1 MYPTD
6 KNFIEQL
13 NQLIDKNIL
22 NRDYSIDDICLEL
35 GMSRSQL
42 FRLVKEET
50 DLSISRY
57 IRRRRLLK
65 GKELI
70 EITDHKIAEVAYEIG
85 LDSPQTFTKY
95 FTEEFGVSPSEY
107 RKNRE
112 KESFEETSPEEL
124 EVIQVSDSQTV
135 EELVEGALPVAN
147 KQGKYKYMAL
157 ALLVIMLVAVG
168 FWIIKGSGAFSESE
182 NSIAVLPFKSNGN
195 PEAELLAEGV
205 TDQIHGSLATL
216 RHLKVIS
223 KNSSELFRESKK
235 TVPQIASEL
244 RVAYV
249 LGGTTT
255 HNGARVRITMELV
268 KASEDRVVWIRQYEG
283 KASEIIDLINKIA
296 QDITKRFQLKPSQS
310 LAAKSNQM
318 PTDNPQAYNEYL
330 QGKQLLATR
339 TKEKLLASIT
349 KFDRAIALDSN
360 FSDAYACKASAYFS
374 LGNLSHI
381 DLDSSFRM
389 TEREVLKSIRLD
401 ADNAQAYGL
410 LAAVYRDEY
419 RWEQANSTFQIA
431 LRCNPN
437 NAQVNYWYSLMLRS
451 LGLLEEAL
459 KYSSRAVALDPLS
472 PVILGGHIRNC
483 SYANKQEMTKE
494 VIENGKLLFNDSF
507 LFYWSTGY
515 HYLEIKDYPAALRD
529 LTKARQLNP
538 SVKGLEAALVYTK
551 ARLGQVPAAKTYL
564 ATLPETP
571 DNYTFIAMVYAGLN
585 DKQNCLR
592 YLEKMASLGK
602 TPTDVKVSP
611 FFHFLRG
618 EARFNALLQQFGLV
632 NFKLPI

>member
-6 KNFIEQL
+6 KNSIEKL
-13 NQLIDKNIL
+13 DQLIDKNIL
-22 NRDYSIDDICLEL
+22 NGSYSIDDICLEL

-50 DLSISRY
+50 DLSTSRY

-70 EITDHKIAEVAYEIG
+70 ETTDHKIAEISYEIG

-112 KESFEETSPEEL
+112 KEPLEEPSYEEL
-124 EVIQVSDSQTV
+124 EVVQVPKIQVV
-135 EELVEGALPVAN
+135 EEVPSVVN
-147 KQGKYKYMAL
+147 KQGKYKYVAL
-157 ALLVIMLVAVG
+157 ALLVIVLAAAGV
-168 FWIIKGSGAFSESE
+168 WIIKGSGAFSESE

-195 PEAELLAEGV
+195 PEAVLLAEGV
-205 TDQIHGSLATL
+205 TDQIHGSLTTL

-244 RVAYV
+244 HVAYV

-268 KASEDRVVWIRQYEG
+268 KASEDRVVWTRQYEG
-283 KASEIIDLINKIA
+283 KASEIIGLINKIA

-318 PTDNPQAYNEYL
+318 PTDNPEAYNEYL

-349 KFDRAIALDSN
+349 KFDKAIALDSN

-472 PVILGGHIRNC
+472 PVILSGHIRNC
-483 SYANKQEMTKE
+483 SYAHKQEMIKE
-494 VIENGKLLFNDSF
+494 GIDNGKLLFNDSF

-529 LTKARQLNP
+529 LTKAQQLNP
-538 SVKGLEAALVYTK
+538 SVKGLEAAVVYTK

-602 TPTDVKVSP
+602 IPTDMKVSP
-611 FFHFLRG
+611 FFHFLHG

-632 NFKLPI
+632 NFKLSI

>member
-22 NRDYSIDDICLEL
+22 NGNYSIDDICLEL

-70 EITDHKIAEVAYEIG
+70 ETTDRKIAEVSYEIG

-95 FTEEFGVSPSEY
+95 FTEEFGISPSEY

-112 KESFEETSPEEL
+112 KETLEETPSEESVVVQNAESQ
-124 EVIQVSDSQTV
+124 EVEKV
-135 EELVEGALPVAN
+135 LPAAN
-147 KQGKYKYMAL
+147 KQGRYKYVAL
-157 ALLVIMLVAVG
+157 ALLVTVLVAVG
-168 FWIIKGSGAFSESE
+168 AWIIKGSGAFGESE

-195 PEAELLAEGV
+195 SEAELLAEGV

-244 RVAYV
+244 HVAYV

-268 KASEDRVVWIRQYEG
+268 KASEDRVVWTRQYEG
-283 KASEIIDLINKIA
+283 KASEIIGLINKIA
-296 QDITKRFQLKPSQS
+296 QDVTKRFQLKPSQS
-310 LAAKSNQM
+310 LAAKANQM
-318 PTDNPQAYNEYL
+318 PTDNPDAYNEYL

-349 KFDRAIALDSN
+349 KFDKAIALDSN

-451 LGLLEEAL
+451 LGQLEDAL

-472 PVILGGHIRNC
+472 PVILSGHIRNC

-529 LTKARQLNP
+529 LTKAKQLNP

-602 TPTDVKVSP
+602 IPTDVKVSP

>member
-6 KNFIEQL
+6 RKNIERL
-13 NQLIDKNIL
+13 DQLIDENIL
-22 NRDYSIDDICLEL
+22 NGNYSIDDICLQL

-50 DLSISRY
+50 DLSTSRY
-57 IRRRRLLK
+57 IRRRRLRK
-65 GKELI
+65 GRELI
-70 EITDHKIAEVAYEIG
+70 ETTDRKIAEIAYQIG
-85 LDSPQTFTKY
+85 VDSPQTFTKY
-95 FTEEFGVSPSEY
+95 FTEEFGVSPTEY

-112 KESFEETSPEEL
+112 KEPPTTPLYEKEEA
-124 EVIQVSDSQTV
+124 VQVVDQQFV
-135 EELVEGALPVAN
+135 KEKVLAVN
-147 KQGKYKYMAL
+147 KPTKYKYVAL
-157 ALLVIMLVAVG
+157 ALLLIVLTVVG
-168 FWIIKGSGAFSESE
+168 FWIIKRGGAFSESE

-195 PEAELLAEGV
+195 PEAALLSEGV
-205 TDQIHGSLATL
+205 TEQLHASLATL

-223 KNSSELFRESKK
+223 KNSSELFRGSQK

-244 RVAYV
+244 HVAYV

-268 KASEDRVVWIRQYEG
+268 KASEDRVVWTRQYEG
-283 KASEIIDLINKIA
+283 KANEFIGLINKIA
-296 QDITKRFQLKPSQS
+296 QDITQRFQLKPSQS
-310 LAAKSNQM
+310 LAVKSNQM
-318 PTDNPQAYNEYL
+318 PTDNPEAYNEYL

-339 TKEKLLASIT
+339 AKEKLLASIT
-349 KFDRAIALDSN
+349 KFDKAIALDSN

-374 LGNLSHI
+374 LGNLNHI

-431 LRCNPN
+431 LRCNPSD
-437 NAQVNYWYSLMLRS
+437 AQVNYWYSLMLRS
-451 LGLLEEAL
+451 LGMLEEAV
-459 KYSSRAVALDPLS
+459 KYSSKAVALDPLS

-483 SYANKQEMTKE
+483 SYAHKKEMVQKS
-494 VIENGKLLFNDSF
+494 IDNGKLLFSDSF

-515 HYLEIKDYPAALRD
+515 HYLETGDYAIALRE
-529 LTKARQLNP
+529 LSQSRQLNP
-538 SVKGLEAALVYTK
+538 SVKGVEAAFVYTQS
-551 ARLGQVPAAKTYL
+551 RLGQVSAAKMYL
-564 ATLPETP
+564 SSLPETP
-571 DNYTFIAMVYAGLN
+571 DNYTYFAMVYAGLN
-585 DKQNCLR
+585 EKENCLR
-592 YLEKMASLGK
+592 YLEKMATLGK

-611 FFHFLRG
+611 FFRFLHG
-618 EARFNALLQQFGLV
+618 DKRFDALLQRFGLLNV
-632 NFKLPI
+632 HLSN

>member
-6 KNFIEQL
+6 KNSIEKL
-13 NQLIDKNIL
+13 DQLIDKNIL
-22 NRDYSIDDICLEL
+22 NGSYSIDDICLEL

-42 FRLVKEET
+42 FRLVKEGT
-50 DLSISRY
+50 DLSTSRY

-70 EITDHKIAEVAYEIG
+70 ETTDRKIAEISYEIG

-112 KESFEETSPEEL
+112 KEPLEEPSFEEL
-124 EVIQVSDSQTV
+124 EVVQVPKIQVV
-135 EELVEGALPVAN
+135 EEVPFVAN
-147 KQGKYKYMAL
+147 KQGKYKYVAL
-157 ALLVIMLVAVG
+157 ALLVIVLAAAGV
-168 FWIIKGSGAFSESE
+168 WIIKGSGAFSESE

-195 PEAELLAEGV
+195 PEAVLLAEGV
-205 TDQIHGSLATL
+205 TDQIHGSLTTL

-244 RVAYV
+244 HVAYV

-268 KASEDRVVWIRQYEG
+268 KASEDRVVWTRQYEG
-283 KASEIIDLINKIA
+283 KASEIIGLINKIA

-318 PTDNPQAYNEYL
+318 PTDNPEAYNEYL

-349 KFDRAIALDSN
+349 KFDKAIALDSN

-472 PVILGGHIRNC
+472 PVILSGHIRNC
-483 SYANKQEMTKE
+483 SYAHKQEMTKE
-494 VIENGKLLFNDSF
+494 GIDNGKLLFNDSF

-529 LTKARQLNP
+529 LTKAQQLNP
-538 SVKGLEAALVYTK
+538 SVKGLEAAVVYTK

-602 TPTDVKVSP
+602 IPTDMKVSP
-611 FFHFLRG
+611 FFHFLHG

-632 NFKLPI
+632 NFKLSI

>member
-6 KNFIEQL
+6 KNSIEKL
-13 NQLIDKNIL
+13 DQLIDKNIL
-22 NRDYSIDDICLEL
+22 NGSYSIDDICLEL

-50 DLSISRY
+50 DLSTSRY

-70 EITDHKIAEVAYEIG
+70 ETTDHKIAEISYEIG

-112 KESFEETSPEEL
+112 KEPLEEPSYEEL
-124 EVIQVSDSQTV
+124 EVVQVPKIQVV
-135 EELVEGALPVAN
+135 EEVPSVVN
-147 KQGKYKYMAL
+147 KQGKYKYVAL
-157 ALLVIMLVAVG
+157 ALLVIVLAAAGV
-168 FWIIKGSGAFSESE
+168 WIIKGSGAFSESE

-195 PEAELLAEGV
+195 PEAVLLAEGV
-205 TDQIHGSLATL
+205 TDQIHGSLTTL

-244 RVAYV
+244 HVAYV

-268 KASEDRVVWIRQYEG
+268 KASEDRVVWTRQYEG
-283 KASEIIDLINKIA
+283 KASEIIGLINKIA

-318 PTDNPQAYNEYL
+318 PTDNPEAYNEYL

-349 KFDRAIALDSN
+349 KFDKAIALDSN

-472 PVILGGHIRNC
+472 PVILSGHIRNC
-483 SYANKQEMTKE
+483 SYAHKQEMIKE
-494 VIENGKLLFNDSF
+494 GIDNGKLLFNDSF

-515 HYLEIKDYPAALRD
+515 HYLEIKDYPDALRD
-529 LTKARQLNP
+529 LTKAQQLNP
-538 SVKGLEAALVYTK
+538 SVKGLEAAVVYTK

-602 TPTDVKVSP
+602 IPTDMKVSP
-611 FFHFLRG
+611 FFHFLHG

-632 NFKLPI
+632 NFKLSI

>member
-13 NQLIDKNIL
+13 DKLIEKNIL
-22 NRDYSIDDICLEL
+22 NRNYSIDDICLEL

-70 EITDHKIAEVAYEIG
+70 ETTDRKIAEVSYEIG

-112 KESFEETSPEEL
+112 KESLEKTSSEGFD
-124 EVIQVSDSQTV
+124 VVQVSNNKVIGDV
-135 EELVEGALPVAN
+135 LPVAN
-147 KQGKYKYMAL
+147 KQGKYKYVAL
-157 ALLVIMLVAVG
+157 ALLVIVLVAVG
-168 FWIIKGSGAFSESE
+168 FWIIKGSGGFSESE

-195 PEAELLAEGV
+195 SEAKLLAEGV

-249 LGGTTT
+249 FGGTTT
-255 HNGARVRITMELV
+255 HDGERVRITMELV
-268 KASEDRVVWIRQYEG
+268 KASEDRVVWTRHYEG
-283 KASEIIDLINKIA
+283 KASEIIGLINKIA
-296 QDITKRFQLKPSQS
+296 QDITKLFQLKPSQS
-310 LAAKSNQM
+310 LAVKPNQM
-318 PTDNPQAYNEYL
+318 PTDNAEAYNEYL

-339 TKEKLLASIT
+339 TKDKLLASLT
-349 KFDRAIALDSN
+349 KFDKAISLDSN
-360 FSDAYACKASAYFS
+360 FADAYACKAQTYFS
-374 LGNLSHI
+374 LGNLSHV

-389 TEREVLKSIRLD
+389 TEREALKAIRLD

-431 LRCNPN
+431 LRCNPSD
-437 NAQVNYWYSLMLRS
+437 AQVNYWYSLMLRS
-451 LGLLEEAL
+451 LGELKEAV
-459 KYSSRAVALDPLS
+459 KYSTKAVALDPLS
-472 PVILGGHIRNC
+472 PTILGGHIRNC
-483 SYANKQEMTKE
+483 SYANKRAMTQEA
-494 VIENGKLLFNDSF
+494 IDNGKLLFNDSF
-507 LFYWSTGY
+507 LYYWSTGY
-515 HYLEIKDYPAALRD
+515 HYLDTKNYATALQE
-529 LTKARQLNP
+529 LSKAQQLNP

-564 ATLPETP
+564 ATLPKTP

-585 DKQNCLR
+585 DKQNCLL

-602 TPTDVKVSP
+602 IPTDVKVSP